1 MATEIRVR
9 CAQAK
14 KMLSKPNRKIKEIKS
29 LIQKRYNFNDE
40 TNKLELSIKPL
51 AYDPACCA
59 AANCENLKFKLLAG
73 TPVRNAANN
82 VMGTVMR
89 QGKAIG
95 CEVII
100 CGKVRGQRAKAQ
112 KYTMGYQVSTGQPK
126 NDFIDKAIRHVEL
139 RQGDRNQSE
148 DYAGH
153 RDRNR
158 HQPQGHARYH
168 QDPRA
173 QGPGRGRHRRGT
185 PRMSILSSAFAM
197 RLEQVKITRTCL
209 SSRCDSQYNKIFG
222 LLFSR
227 VFHLHT

>member
-59 AANCENLKFKLLAG
+59 AATCENLKFKLLAG

-126 NDFIDKAIRHVEL
+126 NDFIDKAMPDTIKIHEPKDENEADL
-139 RQGDRNQSE
+139 
-148 DYAGH
+148 
-153 RDRNR
+153 
-158 HQPQGHARYH
+158 QPKVLS
-168 QDPRA
+168 QDKDQAEAATEEAPRE
-173 QGPGRGRHRRGT
+173 
-185 PRMSILSSAFAM
+185 SAFCH
-197 RLEQVKITRTCL
+197 RLLQC
-209 SSRCDSQYNKIFG
+209 G
-222 LLFSR
+222 
-227 VFHLHT
+227 